1 MPMRHSWA
9 VFALLAGCGSPPSDL
24 PVITP
29 EDRAP
34 LQERLR
40 AALSAPHVVG
50 RFYAE
55 YKVGNQ
61 VRTSC
66 RGIARAFRSGVVLIE
81 ELSESGPELRVLR
94 VGDRAW
100 VYREGWQDATGT
112 PLAGLGT
119 GFQSPYEVLAVLD
132 VAAAKFVAAERGG
145 MACPDMKDLEF
156 FRPLTDRAG
165 VRPPA
170 GARIEGL
177 LKLGFRDGPLITK
190 FTVQS
195 GGSVIW
201 AAKMDIMSWGAAPPM
216 TFDEIPAPFTPEM
229 KAAVRKATEGR

>member
-1 MPMRHSWA
+1 MPMRPSWA
-9 VFALLAGCGSPPSDL
+9 VFALLAGCGSPPSGL
-24 PVITP
+24 PAITP

-40 AALSAPHVVG
+40 AALSSPHVAG

-55 YKVGNQ
+55 YKIGTQ

-81 ELSESGPELRVLR
+81 ERSESGPELRVLR
-94 VGDRAW
+94 VGDRTW
-100 VYREGWQDATGT
+100 VYQEGWRDATGT

-132 VAAAKFVAAERGG
+132 GAAAKFVAAERGG
-145 MACPDMKDLEF
+145 MACPDMKDFEF
-156 FRPLTDRAG
+156 FSPLTDRAG
-165 VRPPA
+165 VRPPP
-170 GARIEGL
+170 GARIKGL
-177 LKLGFRDGPLITK
+177 LKLGFRDGPLVTK
-190 FTVQS
+190 FYVE
-195 GGSVIW
+195 GECSVIW

-216 TFDEIPAPFTPEM
+216 QFDEVPAPFTPEM
-229 KAAVRKATEGR
+229 RAAVRKATEGR